1 VTRGPKPARVLLAQP
16 HNTIMKFNLLKK
28 PTRSSTTNLAGGEAF
43 VETPKLELAALML
56 TSTLGDQFYRPGDA
70 AAARVKQLVS
80 QIAPTKFSA
89 KAALYARKEAGMR
102 SVSHLVASELAHAV
116 KGESW
121 TTKFFDRVVHRPDDA
136 LEILA
141 CYLAT
146 YGRPIP
152 NALKKGLGAALA
164 RFDEY
169 QLAKYRKTRAEISLV
184 DVVNLVHP
192 PHTEAL
198 RKLVNGTLAP
208 AETWET
214 KLTQA
219 GAAAESDTELAE
231 LKHDVWTKLIT
242 SRKIGYFALLRNL
255 RNVLATAPKI
265 TDAAIAMLTDE
276 RLIAKSLVLP
286 FRFTTAL
293 EALRS
298 SGLPNAGKVLDAL
311 STAVDISLAN
321 VPRFHGKTLVALDGS
336 GSMMGRPIKI
346 GALFAATLAKANDA
360 DVMLFSDDASYVSI
374 TPRDSTLTIAAWLES
389 KCASAGTNFHAIFQ
403 RAKRAYERIIILS
416 DMQGWIGGHA
426 PVESFKAWAT
436 KYRAAPRV
444 FSFDLAGYG
453 TLQFPQRNVFCLA
466 GFSDKTLETLKH
478 LDTDQSAF
486 LRQIEA
492 IEL

>member
-1 VTRGPKPARVLLAQP
+1 
-16 HNTIMKFNLLKK
+16 MKFNFRKLKR
-28 PTRSSTTNLAGGEAF
+28 PRAQTTNLAGGDAF
-43 VETPKLELAALML
+43 VESSKLELVSLLL
-56 TSTLGDQFYRPGDA
+56 TSTLRDQYYRAADVTSTRLKELIAQIGD
-70 AAARVKQLVS
+70 K
-80 QIAPTKFSA
+80 KFAA

-102 SVSHLVASELAHAV
+102 SVTHLVASELAHAV
-116 KGESW
+116 KGQPW
-121 TTKFFDRVVHRPDDA
+121 TATFYDRIVHRPDDA

-146 YGRPIP
+146 HGRPIP

-164 RFDEY
+164 RSDEY

-219 GAAAESDTELAE
+219 GAAAESDAELAE
-231 LKHDVWTKLIT
+231 LKKDVWEKLLT

-255 RNVLATAPKI
+255 RNILASAPEL
-265 TDAAIAMLTDE
+265 TNAAIELLTDK
-276 RLIAKSLVLP
+276 RLIAKSLVMP

-293 EALRS
+293 EALHN
-298 SGLPNAGKVLDAL
+298 SGLPNANRVLSAL
-311 STAVDISLAN
+311 SEAVDASLAN
-321 VPRFHGKTLVALDGS
+321 VPRFEGKTLVALDGS

-346 GALFAATLAKANDA
+346 GALFTATLAKANDA
-360 DVMLFSDDASYVSI
+360 DVMLFSDDGRYVSI
-374 TPRDSTLTIAAWLES
+374 NPRDSTLSVAAWLERQ
-389 KCASAGTNFHAIFQ
+389 CASAGTNFHAIFQ
-403 RAKRAYERIIILS
+403 RAKRAYDRIIILS
-416 DMQGWIGGHA
+416 DMQGWIGQHA
-426 PVESFKAWAT
+426 PVSSFDAWA
-436 KYRAAPRV
+436 KNYNASPRV

-453 TLQFPQRNVFCLA
+453 TLQFPQRDVFCLA
-466 GFSDKTLETLKH
+466 GFSDKTLDTLKH
-478 LDTDQSAF
+478 LDTDQAAF

-492 IEL
+492 IDL